1 MAMRSTAAVPSKCN
15 EPKQFQQNGL
25 RNHKSSIFPTT
36 SRTSVQQNQTS
47 LQSSIKQTFY
57 ATTYNKSFPSN
68 HKSRFSSS
76 AKLSSSY
83 SGRPKPST
91 SSQPPP
97 VQRRAFSASMSSVNG
112 TTSSYNA
119 RGVTGKGSVVDRHA
133 DMRLYLQHRQRV
145 LESKPRITSA
155 SSFSSQRSNTRRS
168 NSVPISLSRNSPLP
182 MRKGGYA
189 VS

>member
-1 MAMRSTAAVPSKCN
+1 MATRSTAAVPSKYN
-15 EPKQFQQNGL
+15 EPKQIQQNGL
-25 RNHKSSIFPTT
+25 KNHKFSIFPTT
-36 SRTSVQQNQTS
+36 SKTSVQENRTS

-68 HKSRFSSS
+68 HRSRFSSS
-76 AKLSSSY
+76 AKMSSSY

-97 VQRRAFSASMSSVNG
+97 IQRRAYSASISSVNG
-112 TTSSYNA
+112 TSSSYIA

-155 SSFSSQRSNTRRS
+155 CSFSSQRSNTRS
-168 NSVPISLSRNSPLP
+168 NSVPISLSRNSPQP
-182 MRKGGYA
+182 TRKGGYA